1 MVGATQHDGISDKDY
16 EFIRKFV
23 YEQSRINLGPD
34 KKELVSARLAKRL
47 RAIGLNSYTE
57 YCDYLQSASGKDEV
71 TNLVDSISTNHTYF
85 FREIKHFEFLNDV
98 VLPHWLQN
106 NFRKGDTNFNIW
118 SAASSSGEEPY
129 SLGILLQEVLQH
141 HPSASWTLDGTDIST
156 RMLDLARRGIFEQD
170 RLRDVKPEWMRRYFQ
185 KGVGQWDGHFRAKE
199 VIRNRLTFHHVNLL
213 QERYPFSK
221 HFHVIFCRN
230 VMIYFDRATQ
240 EQLVAKLTEQLHP
253 KGYLIVGHSESLMGI
268 KHSLDS
274 VRPSIY
280 RRRD

>member
-1 MVGATQHDGISDKDY
+1 MVGATQHDGISDRDY

-23 YEQSRINLGPD
+23 YDQSRINLGPD

-47 RAIGLNSYTE
+47 RALNLGSYTE
-57 YCDYLQSASGKDEV
+57 YCDFLQSASGKDEV

-98 VLPHWLQN
+98 ILPNWLQN
-106 NFRKGDTNFNIW
+106 HFRKGDTNFNIW

-141 HPSASWTLDGTDIST
+141 HTSASWTLDGTDIST
-156 RMLDLARRGIFEQD
+156 RMLDLARRGVFEQD
-170 RLRDVKPEWMRRYFQ
+170 RLRDVKPEWLRRYFQ

-221 HFHVIFCRN
+221 LFHTIFCRN
-230 VMIYFDRATQ
+230 VMIYFDRQTQ
-240 EQLVAKLTEQLHP
+240 EQLVAKLTAQLHP

-268 KHSLDS
+268 KHSLES

>member
-1 MVGATQHDGISDKDY
+1 MVGVTNLEAINERDY

-47 RAIGLNSYTE
+47 RVIGLGSYSE
-57 YCDYLQSASGKDEV
+57 YCKLLQSPAGAEEV
-71 TNLVDSISTNHTYF
+71 TQLVDVISTNHTYF

-98 VLPHWLQN
+98 IIPHWAKTYLAKGEK
-106 NFRKGDTNFNIW
+106 NFRIW

-129 SLGILLQEVLQH
+129 SLGVLLQDVLQH
-141 HPSASWTLDGTDIST
+141 HNGATWTLDGTDIST
-156 RMLDLARRGIFEQD
+156 RMLDLARRGVFEED

-185 KGVGQWDGHFRAKE
+185 KGVGQWVGYYRAKE
-199 VIRNRLTFHHVNLL
+199 LLRSRMTFHHVNLL
-213 QERYPFSK
+213 QEHYPFNQL
-221 HFHVIFCRN
+221 FHVIFCRN

-240 EQLVAKLTEQLHP
+240 EQLVAKLAQQLVPGGH
-253 KGYLIVGHSESLMGI
+253 LIVGHSESLMGI
-268 KHSLDS
+268 KHSLEG

-280 RRRD
+280 KKK

>member
-1 MVGATQHDGISDKDY
+1 MVGATSHDGISDKDY

-23 YEQSRINLGPD
+23 YEHSRINLGPD

-57 YCDYLQSASGKDEV
+57 YCHHLQSADGEAEV

-98 VLPHWLQN
+98 VLPNWLQN
-106 NFRKGDTNFNIW
+106 NLRKGESNFNIW

-156 RMLDLARRGIFEQD
+156 RMLDLARRGIFETD
-170 RLRDVKPEWMRRYFQ
+170 RLRDVKPEWLRRYFQ
-185 KGVGQWDGHFRAKE
+185 KGVGQWDGHYRAKE
-199 VIRNRLTFHHVNLL
+199 AIRNRLTFHHVNLL
-213 QERYPFSK
+213 QEHYPFNK

-230 VMIYFDRATQ
+230 VMIYFDRPTQ
-240 EQLVAKLTEQLHP
+240 EQLVAKLTSHLHP

>member
-1 MVGATQHDGISDKDY
+1 MAVATNHEAISDRDY
-16 EFIRKFV
+16 EFIRGFV

-57 YCDYLQSASGKDEV
+57 YCDFLQSPAGKEEV

-85 FREIKHFEFLNDV
+85 FREIKHFEFLQEVIIPQWVEKN
-98 VLPHWLQN
+98 H
-106 NFRKGDTNFNIW
+106 RKGDSNFSIW

-141 HPSASWTLDGTDIST
+141 HSGATWTLDGTDIST

-170 RLRDVKPEWMRRYFQ
+170 RLRDVKPEWLRRYFQ
-185 KGVGQWDGHFRAKE
+185 KGVGQWDGHFRAKD
-199 VIRNRLTFHHVNLL
+199 VIRSRLTFHHVNLL

-221 HFHVIFCRN
+221 LFPTIFCRN
-230 VMIYFDRATQ
+230 VMIYFDRQTQ
-240 EQLVAKLTEQLHP
+240 EQLVRKLTDQLQP
-253 KGYLIVGHSESLMGI
+253 GGYLIVGHSESLMGI
-268 KHSLDS
+268 KHSLES
-274 VRPSIY
+274 IKPSIY
-280 RRRD
+280 RKRP

>member
-1 MVGATQHDGISDKDY
+1 MVGATSHDGISEKDY
-16 EFIRKFV
+16 EFIRQFV

-57 YCDYLQSASGKDEV
+57 YCKLLQSSAGKEEV

-98 VLPHWLQN
+98 VLPNWLQTH
-106 NFRKGDTNFNIW
+106 FRKGETNFNIW

-141 HPSASWTLDGTDIST
+141 HQGASWTLDGTDIST
-156 RMLDLARRGIFEQD
+156 RMLDLARRGIFESD
-170 RLRDVKPEWMRRYFQ
+170 RLRDVKPEWLRRYFQ

-199 VIRNRLTFHHVNLL
+199 MIRNRLTFHHVNLL

-221 HFHVIFCRN
+221 KFHTIFCRN
-230 VMIYFDRATQ
+230 VMIYFDRQTQ
-240 EQLVAKLTEQLHP
+240 EQLVAKLTDQLQP

-268 KHSLDS
+268 KHSLES